1 LEKINDLDWQ
11 SYVNGRRLFKEKEV
25 PILLEV
31 AKREIENLIERWL
44 NPDLMSIIA
53 KHMQKMKKWAKL

>member
-1 LEKINDLDWQ
+1 MEKINDLDWQ
-11 SYVNGRRLFKEKEV
+11 SYVNGRRLFREREI

-31 AKREIENLIERWL
+31 AKREVENLIERWL

-53 KHMQKMKKWAKL
+53 KHIQKMKKWAKL

>member
-11 SYVNGRRLFKEKEV
+11 SYVNGRRLFREREI

-31 AKREIENLIERWL
+31 AKREVENLIERWL

-53 KHMQKMKKWAKL
+53 KHIQKMKKWAKL